1 MRRLNERQKWAK
13 FWFCLVLGV
22 ALLTVAGWSAIW
34 FVWGVYVMHVFGVT
48 EAVITPIA
56 LLFGV
61 TFTDIARRM

>member
-1 MRRLNERQKWAK
+1 MRQLNERQERAK

-22 ALLTVAGWSAIW
+22 ALLTLAGWSSIW
-34 FVWGVYVMHVFGVT
+34 LIWGMLVMHVFGVL
-48 EAVITPIA
+48 ESITVPVA